1 MLTMGCR
8 SLTSRPTTASS
19 FAPILRVQRAPPHIG
34 TASNYRPPPLPSRH
48 RQTSLPGPLSSP
60 GSPSTI
66 PAFLL
71 NGEEEEDWST
81 EAWKSPSTMGVLLH
95 HSEDKT
101 REELD
106 KLLHT
111 SDVISMRLLSIEFD
125 SELLFLA
132 VCSVWLQSVTR
143 LEYVV
148 DPSLFPH

>member
-1 MLTMGCR
+1 ML
-8 SLTSRPTTASS
+8 RP
-19 FAPILRVQRAPPHIG
+19 L
-34 TASNYRPPPLPSRH
+34 
-48 RQTSLPGPLSSP
+48 
-60 GSPSTI
+60 
-66 PAFLL
+66 
-71 NGEEEEDWST
+71 ED
-81 EAWKSPSTMGVLLH
+81 
-95 HSEDKT
+95 

-132 VCSVWLQSVTR
+132 ACSVWLQSVTR